1 MSAEGFWAPG
11 RPLRR
16 LLSCGISKALF
27 LEKSTAALLAHRK
40 LWLVSSF
47 KRLGDQTAIDW
58 PCCGHRRVAEHAEE
72 ASAKFGVL
80 AARWYD

>member
-1 MSAEGFWAPG
+1 M
-11 RPLRR
+11 
-16 LLSCGISKALF
+16 SCGISKALF

-47 KRLGDQTAIDW
+47 KRLGDQTAIDRL
-58 PCCGHRRVAEHAEE
+58 CCGHRQIAEHAEE
-72 ASAKFGVL
+72 ASVKFDVL